1 MTPSSAFDNE
11 ALISLQGAAPS
22 VLILD
27 GSAGRSSEIQGTGSG
42 STMIGVTTRNRKG
55 YVKFLARSFEF
66 LNVYQRPHYDVWIFD
81 DASEEY
87 TIHDLRRWFPQ
98 ATTIVRNSRA
108 SGSAAEASRRMY
120 RRFAFRTNYD
130 NLLVVDSDMLLHPDA
145 LSWLERALPASD
157 GVVSVYRSRNHENF
171 VRCTS
176 NVSIPWCTTDRVG
189 NAGVAMTRE
198 EVVPMLRADQGGDFD
213 WGFVEHFRRN
223 GVRILVPR
231 NKSLAEHLGGFYG
244 QSINVSNVRADRLHV
259 LEGAAAAAVMDGQH
273 SNADGRLFLV
283 HGDGNDDDV
292 FSILSPNLAV
302 SFDLDIFPDDIR
314 DAVRR
319 FRDGAESPTDF

>member
-108 SGSAAEASRRMY
+108 S
-120 RRFAFRTNYD
+120 
-130 NLLVVDSDMLLHPDA
+130 
-145 LSWLERALPASD
+145 
-157 GVVSVYRSRNHENF
+157 
-171 VRCTS
+171 
-176 NVSIPWCTTDRVG
+176 
-189 NAGVAMTRE
+189 
-198 EVVPMLRADQGGDFD
+198 
-213 WGFVEHFRRN
+213 
-223 GVRILVPR
+223 
-231 NKSLAEHLGGFYG
+231 
-244 QSINVSNVRADRLHV
+244 
-259 LEGAAAAAVMDGQH
+259 
-273 SNADGRLFLV
+273 
-283 HGDGNDDDV
+283 
-292 FSILSPNLAV
+292 
-302 SFDLDIFPDDIR
+302 
-314 DAVRR
+314 
-319 FRDGAESPTDF
+319 